1 MIDTNIFIHVLL
13 DRELLAETSAQVLS
27 LSENRRFDGFVTA
40 SCITDIFYII
50 KKTLRDAEVTK
61 QIMQNLLKTVFV
73 AGVDE
78 TCIRRALDSDWS
90 DFEDS
95 VQHEVA
101 QQIRADF
108 IITRNQTNVR
118 INYIINFINI
128 HKYFGLNF
136 YMINISI

>member
-1 MIDTNIFIHVLL
+1 
-13 DRELLAETSAQVLS
+13 
-27 LSENRRFDGFVTA
+27 
-40 SCITDIFYII
+40 
-50 KKTLRDAEVTK
+50 
-61 QIMQNLLKTVFV
+61 MQNLLKTLFV

-108 IITRNQTNVR
+108 IITRNQVVYKTSAVR
-118 INYIINFINI
+118 VMSPSEFLDFV
-128 HKYFGLNF
+128 KE
-136 YMINISI
+136 